1 MTPTSQ
7 KLWSS
12 QYLRGFTVALGIHLV
27 FVILMTY
34 MAIYAAQR
42 FQVGATAAGF
52 AASSFVLGASI
63 ARLLVSKYIDFIGR
77 RKTLL
82 VSLTIFILCLVIYSF
97 VEWFGLLLILRMLH
111 GAAFGVAT
119 TALTTGVIEMIPLG
133 RLSEGLGYFSL
144 SGTIAHTIGPLVA
157 IQLSVRATSI
167 WIFSVTAIC
176 ALIALLVSVK
186 LPLAERPVSRDER
199 RRWKTLTFDEMLD
212 RKVLPVVLVVLISS
226 LSYSVIITYLPIYLV
241 GLHLADVASL
251 FFSVWALSTLIV
263 RVIAGRLQDRYGE
276 NAVVPVALCLMATGV
291 GVLAVGESFWSF
303 MLAAVV
309 GGIGHGAVAPSLQAV
324 GIKRTTAD
332 RLPTA
337 TSTHYL
343 GLDAGLALGPLLL
356 GFVIG
361 ITGYTGLYLVASAI
375 LVLNV
380 ILYWL
385 VHGRGAHRMSTS
397 S

>member
-1 MTPTSQ
+1 
-7 KLWSS
+7 
-12 QYLRGFTVALGIHLV
+12 
-27 FVILMTY
+27 
-34 MAIYAAQR
+34 
-42 FQVGATAAGF
+42 
-52 AASSFVLGASI
+52 
-63 ARLLVSKYIDFIGR
+63 
-77 RKTLL
+77 
-82 VSLTIFILCLVIYSF
+82 
-97 VEWFGLLLILRMLH
+97 
-111 GAAFGVAT
+111 
-119 TALTTGVIEMIPLG
+119 
-133 RLSEGLGYFSL
+133 
-144 SGTIAHTIGPLVA
+144 
-157 IQLSVRATSI
+157 
-167 WIFSVTAIC
+167 
-176 ALIALLVSVK
+176 
-186 LPLAERPVSRDER
+186 
-199 RRWKTLTFDEMLD
+199 
-212 RKVLPVVLVVLISS
+212 
-226 LSYSVIITYLPIYLV
+226 
-241 GLHLADVASL
+241 
-251 FFSVWALSTLIV
+251 
-263 RVIAGRLQDRYGE
+263 
-276 NAVVPVALCLMATGV
+276 MATGV

-309 GGIGHGAVAPSLQAV
+309 GGIGHGGVAPSLQAV